1 MSEIESAP
9 VKAIIDSYR
18 DIPKGYL
25 LSRPGGEFAMSDEWR
40 ELFAVMRTGNVHYLV
55 VATTAFGSAQMFEL
69 RRRMNATGLANIQ
82 VLHTTQDVVSLMYM
96 EAGGGARSMDSDRTD
111 VESLAAEIISAAAAQ
126 GASDIHIESRERQ
139 ANVFFRVNGTRRFY
153 RDLTAGNAHSLGVV
167 LYSVHADAGSKE
179 VSWDP
184 NQVMDGALEWV
195 TSDGAIY
202 QLRFSSAPIYPT
214 GGFHIVIRL
223 LSMEAKG
230 LELDAL
236 GYSKEQLS
244 MLDIMSSGSSG
255 MVILCGPTNS
265 GKSTTLQALMARIY
279 ARRGDTIKMISVED
293 PVEYIIPGACQ
304 ISVARKRKTL
314 IDHNSGSA
322 FTTFLRGTLRQD
334 PDLVM
339 VGEIRDHD
347 SASVVKD
354 LVLAGRKLLCTL
366 HTYSALWSYV
376 RLREIGVPW
385 EVLTMPGFVAG
396 IVYQRLVPLLCP
408 ECSVPLV
415 GGGSSRIPRE
425 TLYRVQQ
432 VSDLAND
439 KVRVKGDGCPNCAQ
453 TGFVGRTVC
462 AEFVLPDRALLRHMS
477 EGNFLEAERYWRKS
491 GVGAIDGGVTALA
504 HGIHKMRQGLV
515 SPMDIEDQIGLLT
528 SDMVLEDS
536 IISNSEITVLSGTGK
551 LSGYK

>member
-1 MSEIESAP
+1 MSATDSTTP
-9 VKAIIDSYR
+9 RQVIDSYR
-18 DIPKGYL
+18 DIPQGLL
-25 LSRPGGEFAMSDEWR
+25 LSRVGGEFPLTDEWR
-40 ELFAVMRTGNVHYLV
+40 ETFAVLRSADIHYLV
-55 VATTAFGSAQMFEL
+55 VASVSFGSAQMFEL
-69 RRRMNATGLANIQ
+69 RRRMQAAALGNVRI
-82 VLHTTQDVVSLMYM
+82 LHTTQDVVQLMYQ
-96 EAGGGARSMDSDRTD
+96 EAGSESRSQDGELTD
-111 VESLAAEIISAAAAQ
+111 IESLAAEIISAAADQ
-126 GASDIHIESRERQ
+126 GASDIHIESRDRR
-139 ANVFFRVNGTRRFY
+139 ANVFFRINGTRRFH
-153 RDLTAGNAHSLGVV
+153 RDLTAANAHSLGVV

-195 TSDGAIY
+195 TSSGAIY

-230 LELDAL
+230 MNIDAL
-236 GYSKEQLS
+236 GYSAEQKS
-244 MLDIMSSGSSG
+244 MLDIMTSGSSG

-279 ARRGDTIKMISVED
+279 DRRGDTIKMITVED
-293 PVEYIIPGACQ
+293 PVEYVIPGACQ

-314 IDHNSGSA
+314 VDHSTGSA

-334 PDLVM
+334 PDVVM

-354 LVLAGRKLLCTL
+354 LVLAGRKLLATL
-366 HTYSALWSYV
+366 HTYSALGAYV

-396 IVYQRLVPLLCP
+396 IVYQRLVPLLCQ
-408 ECSVPLV
+408 ECAIPLV
-415 GGGSSRIPRE
+415 GGGTARIPRE
-425 TLYRVQQ
+425 ALFRVQQ
-432 VSDLAND
+432 VSDLTADN
-439 KVRVKGDGCPNCAQ
+439 VRVKGDGCPACNH
-453 TGFVGRTVC
+453 TGYGGRTVC
-462 AEFVLPDRALLRHMS
+462 AEFVLPDRVLLRYLS
-477 EGNFLEAERYWRKS
+477 EGKFLEAEHFWRQS

-528 SDMVLEDS
+528 ADMVMEDS
-536 IISNSEITVLSGTGK
+536 VISSNEVSV
-551 LSGYK
+551 LSGYKA